1 MIYLRFEKWARETR
15 SFIPAKTSLNINMK
29 REFLIMDF
37 RDISVKGVEERE
49 RECESSRTSEKVC
62 VFSLENLRSA
72 MLMLVK

>member
-49 RECESSRTSEKVC
+49 SARAAGRVKKC
-62 VFSLENLRSA
+62 VYFH
-72 MLMLVK
+72 